1 MCIGTMA
8 AVSRLGALTRR
19 LPSSQDIH
27 NAGTPLEQ
35 WDALPTLGKLQIF
48 GAISFLEIMGEA
60 SYLTEAQGQK
70 HYMMGGKP
78 GFFPSIKNAGIPHP
92 VRAPSSHHRVVMRS
106 PFHRVVGAT

>member
-1 MCIGTMA
+1 MHGDDDGRQPARCAHPTP
-8 AVSRLGALTRR
+8 

-92 VRAPSSHHRVVMRS
+92 VPLRPASDPL
-106 PFHRVVGAT
+106 G

>member
-19 LPSSQDIH
+19 LPYSQDIH

-92 VRAPSSHHRVVMRS
+92 VPLRPASDPL
-106 PFHRVVGAT
+106 G